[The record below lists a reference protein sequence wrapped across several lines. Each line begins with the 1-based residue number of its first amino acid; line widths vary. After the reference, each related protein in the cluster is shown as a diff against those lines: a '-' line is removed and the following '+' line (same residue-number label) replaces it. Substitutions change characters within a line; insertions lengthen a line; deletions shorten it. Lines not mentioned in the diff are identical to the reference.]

1 MGSTKTGSFLSLCAI
16 FALCACAA
24 ERDNLDITKPITGDA
39 ATNAEKAYKLG
50 LEEKNTKTYLE
61 ATRYFQWVK
70 NNFPYSQYAALSELA
85 LADMAFDRDDF
96 TSAATNYADFVKGH
110 PSHPKAAYAAFRVG
124 VAHFNDKPSEWVLLP
139 PAHEKDQGPL
149 RQALDAL
156 QKFALSYPS
165 SEYIPEAK
173 RLINECR
180 DRLAA
185 HERYVA
191 DFYFKRSAWKGA
203 ASRYLVLA
211 DQYGDLDGGKQRGEA
226 LWRAGLAYQNLGD
239 GLHEKEVLTRLVQE
253 APGDPH
259 RREADQRLSQ
269 LAAAPHAPT
278 PAPTPT
284 PTPAKES
291 ATAPAKE
298 SATAPAK
305 DPAPAR

>member
-16 FALCACAA
+16 LALCACAA

-259 RREADQRLSQ
+259 RRDADQRLSQ

-291 ATAPAKE
+291 ATAPAK
-298 SATAPAK
+298 

>member
-1 MGSTKTGSFLSLCAI
+1 MAATKTGSFLSLCAML
-16 FALCACAA
+16 ALCACAA
-24 ERDNLDITKPITGDA
+24 ERENLDITKPITGDA
-39 ATNAEKAYKLG
+39 ATNAEKAYTRG
-50 LEEKNTKTYLE
+50 VEEKKSKTYLE

-96 TSAATNYADFVKGH
+96 ASAATSYADFVKGH

-124 VAHFNDKPSEWVLLP
+124 VAHFSDKPSEWVLLP
-139 PAHEKDQGPL
+139 PAHEKDQAPL

-156 QKFALSYPS
+156 QKFALSYPN
-165 SEYIPEAK
+165 SEHVPDAK

-203 ASRYLVLA
+203 AHRYLVLA
-211 DQYGDLDGGKQRGEA
+211 DQYGDLDGGKLRGDA
-226 LWRAGLAYQNLGD
+226 LWRAGQAYQNLGD

-253 APGDPH
+253 APGDSH
-259 RREADQRLSQ
+259 RREAEHRLSQ
-269 LAAAPHAPT
+269 LVAAAPAPLPA
-278 PAPTPT
+278 PAPTPV
-284 PTPAKES
+284 PAQ
-291 ATAPAKE
+291 APATD
-298 SATAPAK
+298 S
-305 DPAPAR
+305 APARR

>member
-1 MGSTKTGSFLSLCAI
+1 MGSTKTGSFFSLCAAL
-16 FALCACAA
+16 ALCACAG
-24 ERDNLDITKPITGDA
+24 ERENLDITKPITGDA

-50 LEEKNTKTYLE
+50 LEEKNSKTYLE

-124 VAHFNDKPSEWVLLP
+124 VAHFNDKPSEWMLLP

-156 QKFALSYPS
+156 QKFALSYPN

-203 ASRYLVLA
+203 ANRYLVLA
-211 DQYGDLDGGKQRGEA
+211 DQFGDLDGGKQRGEA

-259 RREADQRLSQ
+259 RRDADQRLSQ
-269 LAAAPHAPT
+269 LTAAP

-284 PTPAKES
+284 STPAKEP
-291 ATAPAKE
+291 ATAPATE

>member
-16 FALCACAA
+16 LALCACAA

-291 ATAPAKE
+291 ATAPAK
-298 SATAPAK
+298 